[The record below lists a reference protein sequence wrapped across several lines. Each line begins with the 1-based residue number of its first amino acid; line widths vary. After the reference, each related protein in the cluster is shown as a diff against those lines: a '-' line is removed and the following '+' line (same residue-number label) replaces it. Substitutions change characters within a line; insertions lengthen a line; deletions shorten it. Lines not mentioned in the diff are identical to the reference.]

1 MLTKYK
7 KKKTL
12 NNFLLLYKTTI
23 FVTAK
28 VNFFAALFDILI

>member
-12 NNFLLLYKTTI
+12 NNFLLLYKTII

-28 VNFFAALFDILI
+28 VNFFCSVI

>member
-12 NNFLLLYKTTI
+12 NNFLLLYKITI

-28 VNFFAALFDILI
+28 VIFFFVLFVILF

>member
-1 MLTKYK
+1 MNVNQIQK

-12 NNFLLLYKTTI
+12 NNFLLFYKTTI

-28 VNFFAALFDILI
+28 VIFFCSVI